1 MNKKIWIAIAIVI
14 VVILGIGVVKSKTPK
29 ITDNVPIKIGAA
41 LALTGDASTWGEAEK
56 NGINLAVNEIN
67 SNGGVNGKRIEVVF
81 EDTKSSSKDSISAV
95 QKLVSFDGLSYIIGP
110 TWLDSY
116 PGAQGVVK
124 DKNVLM
130 ISPSASIT
138 AVQQGTP
145 TKNVFSVWYRV
156 DSLTDG
162 LVKAIK
168 QQGKAKV
175 ALVFQNDPYYTEFI
189 DFFKK
194 AAQAEGIQII
204 STDLINP
211 GTSDF
216 KTTFVKIKAGGGD
229 GVVFGM
235 YDEKMVA
242 GFLRDHKQIIPGI
255 STYSNDVVRQFVE
268 SNNDYKQYLE
278 GITFVENSPSSQS
291 FVDKYKKAYS
301 TGPVLSASTAYD
313 TIMIMAD
320 VLKKGQQNPLEYIG
334 SYSFDTVSFGNV
346 KFDSIGG
353 VVTQNKQYQVGQVKN
368 GVIVPINQ

>member
-1 MNKKIWIAIAIVI
+1 MNKKIIWILVVV
-14 VVILGIGVVKSKTPK
+14 VVIGGIWWSQTKDKTP
-29 ITDNVPIKIGAA
+29 ITGESIKIGAA
-41 LALTGDASTWGEAEK
+41 LALTGDASAWGEAER
-56 NGINLAVNEIN
+56 NGINLALSEIN
-67 SNGGVNGKRIEVVF
+67 KKGGIGGKKMEVVF

-130 ISPSASIT
+130 VSPSASIT

-145 TKNVFSVWYRV
+145 VKNVFSVWYRV

-162 LVKAIK
+162 LAKAIK
-168 QQGKAKV
+168 QQGKTKV

-194 AAQAEGIQII
+194 AAQLEGIQII

-216 KTTFVKIKAGGGD
+216 KTTFAKIKANGGD

-235 YDEKMVA
+235 YDEKMVS
-242 GFLRDHKQIIPGI
+242 GFLKDHKQIIPDI
-255 STYSNDVVRQFVE
+255 STYSNDVVRQFIE

-278 GITFVENSPSSQS
+278 GITFVENYPSSKT
-291 FVDKYKKAYS
+291 FVDKYTKAYS
-301 TGPVLSASTAYD
+301 IAPALSASTAYD
-313 TIMIMAD
+313 TVMIMAD
-320 VLKKGQQNPLEYIG
+320 VLKNGRQNPVGYIN
-334 SYSFDTVSFGNV
+334 SRSFNTTSFGDV
-346 KFDSIGG
+346 KFDAIGG
-353 VVTQNKQYQVGQVKN
+353 IVTQNKQYQVSQIKN

>member
-1 MNKKIWIAIAIVI
+1 MNKKIWIVLGVI
-14 VVILGIGVVKSKTPK
+14 VVAILGVWAFKQKTPK
-29 ITDNVPIKIGAA
+29 ITDANPIKVGAA

-56 NGINLAVNEIN
+56 NGINLALSEIN
-67 SNGGVNGKRIEVVF
+67 ENGGINGKKMEVVF

-130 ISPSASIT
+130 VSPSASIT

-145 TKNVFSVWYRV
+145 VKNVFSVWYRV

-162 LVKAIK
+162 LSKAIK
-168 QQGKAKV
+168 QQGKTKV

-194 AAQAEGIQII
+194 AAQLEGIQII

-216 KTTFVKIKAGGGD
+216 KTTFAKIKVNGGD

-242 GFLRDHKQIIPGI
+242 GFLKDHKQIIPNI
-255 STYSNDVVRQFVE
+255 STYSNDIVRQFVE
-268 SNNDYKQYLE
+268 SDNDYKQYLE
-278 GITFVENSPSSQS
+278 GITFVENSPSSKN
-291 FVDKYKKAYS
+291 FVDKYTKAYS
-301 TGPVLSASTAYD
+301 TAPVLSASTAYD
-313 TIMIMAD
+313 TVMIVAD
-320 VLKKGQQNPLEYIG
+320 VLKNGQQDPVGYMN
-334 SYSFDTVSFGNV
+334 SHSFNTVSFGSV

-353 VVTQNKQYQVGQVKN
+353 VVTQSKQYQVDQVKN
-368 GVIVPINQ
+368 GVIVPIN

>member
-1 MNKKIWIAIAIVI
+1 MNKNIWIAI
-14 VVILGIGVVKSKTPK
+14 VVIILIILGVWAFKQKTPK
-29 ITDNVPIKIGAA
+29 ITDANPIKVGAA
-41 LALTGDASTWGEAEK
+41 LALTGDASTWGEAER
-56 NGINLAVNEIN
+56 NGINLALSEIN
-67 SNGGVNGKRIEVVF
+67 ANGGINGKKMEVVF

-130 ISPSASIT
+130 VSPSASIT

-145 TKNVFSVWYRV
+145 VKNVFSVWYRV

-162 LVKAIK
+162 LAKAIK
-168 QQGKAKV
+168 QQGKMKV

-194 AAQAEGIQII
+194 AAQSEGIQII

-216 KTTFVKIKAGGGD
+216 KTTFAKIKANGGD

-242 GFLRDHKQIIPGI
+242 GFLKDHKQIIPDI

-268 SNNDYKQYLE
+268 SDNDYKQYLE
-278 GITFVENSPSSQS
+278 GITFVENSPSSKT
-291 FVDKYKKAYS
+291 FVDKYTKAYS
-301 TGPVLSASTAYD
+301 VAPVLSASTAYD
-313 TIMIMAD
+313 TVMIMAD
-320 VLKKGQQNPLEYIG
+320 VLKNGQQNPVGYMN
-334 SYSFDTVSFGNV
+334 SHSFSTISFGSV

-353 VVTQNKQYQVGQVKN
+353 VVTQSKQYQVDQVKN

>member
-1 MNKKIWIAIAIVI
+1 MNKKIWIAVVVIIVI
-14 VVILGIGVVKSKTPK
+14 ILGVWAFRQKTPK
-29 ITDNVPIKIGAA
+29 ITDANPIKVGAA
-41 LALTGDASTWGEAEK
+41 LALTGDASTWGEAER
-56 NGINLAVNEIN
+56 NGINLALSEIN
-67 SNGGVNGKRIEVVF
+67 ANGGINGKKMEVVF

-138 AVQQGTP
+138 AVQQGIP
-145 TKNVFSVWYRV
+145 VKNVFSVWYRV

-162 LVKAIK
+162 LAKAIK
-168 QQGKAKV
+168 QQGKTKV
-175 ALVFQNDPYYTEFI
+175 ALIFQNDPYYTEFI

-194 AAQAEGIQII
+194 AALSEGIQII

-216 KTTFVKIKAGGGD
+216 RTTFTKIKANGGD
-229 GVVFGM
+229 SVVFGM

-242 GFLRDHKQIIPGI
+242 GFLKDHKQIIPNI
-255 STYSNDVVRQFVE
+255 STYSNDIVRQFVE

-278 GITFVENSPSSQS
+278 GITFVENSPSSKT

-301 TGPVLSASTAYD
+301 IAPVLSASTAYD
-313 TIMIMAD
+313 TVMIMAD
-320 VLKKGQQNPLEYIG
+320 VIKNGQQDPTGYMN
-334 SYSFDTVSFGNV
+334 SHSFNTVSFGSV

-353 VVTQNKQYQVGQVKN
+353 VITQSKQYQVDQVKN
-368 GVIVPINQ
+368 GVIVPIN